1 MMLASKQL
9 ADFEG
14 LVFAT
19 AARYAPMLDDDIE
32 DIQQLLRIKVWQ
44 ALDAFDPSRTSV
56 PLENFVFSCLRNR
69 MKDMFKAQDRRN
81 QKRGGHQLYIEDQR
95 SGMRDDDA
103 ALDHF
108 HMRYL
113 CADSDEVYFTVEDE
127 AAPLPSTLNE
137 LEQQVVA
144 LLLLD
149 FSQTEIARQ
158 LEVTRERVRSAHSAV
173 KEKMADWHPGH
184 AVPQVAAAQVAR
196 AA

>member
-81 QKRGGHQLYIEDQR
+81 QKRGGHQL
-95 SGMRDDDA
+95 
-103 ALDHF
+103 
-108 HMRYL
+108 
-113 CADSDEVYFTVEDE
+113 SDEVYFTVEDE